1 MNNDRLPLYPEHPEP
16 NQRNEGAEFE
26 KESKPRTMPGMV
38 VWMALALMVGLYFA
52 QRFIAQYVGK
62 EPQPIQAPA
71 KPGKTGGN

>member
-16 NQRNEGAEFE
+16 DQRNEGAEFE

-38 VWMALALMVGLYFA
+38 VWMALALMIGLYFA

-62 EPQPIQAPA
+62 EPLPIQAPA
-71 KPGKTGGN
+71 KSGKSGGN